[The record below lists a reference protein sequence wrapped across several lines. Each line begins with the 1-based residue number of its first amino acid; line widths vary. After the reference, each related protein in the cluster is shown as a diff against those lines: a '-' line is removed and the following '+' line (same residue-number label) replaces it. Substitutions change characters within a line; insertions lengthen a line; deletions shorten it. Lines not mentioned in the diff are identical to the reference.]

1 MVPFLKRPCQNLP
14 LQNQIAL
21 FFICCTFNLPL
32 EYLSY
37 QVNLS
42 PSTIHG
48 TFHNIL
54 DLMYCKLKFLIT
66 IHERDHIRKTI
77 PPVFKQYF
85 PELTNI
91 FDCFENLIE
100 RPKNPKIRAQV
111 YSNYK
116 KHSIVKY
123 LISCG
128 PFGAVTFLSLGYSGR
143 ATDIQI
149 VWELGFISSKYH
161 CPGNQLLADRG
172 FTLEKDFAAECNSE
186 LFKPSFT
193 RGEKQLTAK
202 EV

>member
-1 MVPFLKRPCQNLP
+1 MVRFLKRPCQNLP

-21 FFICCTFNLPL
+21 FFVCCTFNLPL
-32 EYLSY
+32 KYLSY
-37 QVNLS
+37 QANLS

-66 IHERDHIRKTI
+66 THDRDHIRKTI
-77 PPVFKQYF
+77 PPVFKQYI

-100 RPKNPKIRAQV
+100 RPKNPKICAQV

-116 KHSIVKY
+116 KHSTVKY

-128 PFGAVTFLSLGYSGR
+128 HFGAVTFLSLGYSDR

-149 VWELGFISSKYH
+149 V
-161 CPGNQLLADRG
+161 
-172 FTLEKDFAAECNSE
+172 
-186 LFKPSFT
+186 
-193 RGEKQLTAK
+193 
-202 EV
+202 